1 MRRSDRS
8 IRPARPARSVRSLGL
23 ALLLAASLPGA
34 ATVAQSGS
42 PAPSVGPSVVPG
54 SAAPSAAPAP
64 VTIRLVDT
72 GRKPRAVR
80 AYQLVAGTRQ
90 TVAMEVSQSVR
101 TAIGNGVETSFEIPT
116 IRYTMTTTVD
126 AVDPAGN
133 ASLTAVVDAVEIVE
147 DPDAEEPLD
156 PAVVEQLDS
165 ALRGLVGA
173 TFTATVTPS
182 GRTLAAGADLA
193 GLDPTIAQQVTSIM
207 DQMAQQTQVFPDE
220 PIGAGARWI
229 LVSTLTANGIT
240 FRNRQTVTLKRA
252 EGTRLA
258 IAVETKQTGIP
269 GPIALP
275 GLPSGTTAEVVEM
288 DGQGQ
293 SRAVVELTQPIPDST
308 GTSTVRVKLS
318 ATDGTQT
325 QATTSTVGSEVAV
338 RTVEAPEASPGAS
351 PVASPAATAVAL
363 TR

>member
-1 MRRSDRS
+1 MRRITRPV
-8 IRPARPARSVRSLGL
+8 RPARPARSLRGLGL
-23 ALLLAASLPGA
+23 ALLLALSLPGA
-34 ATVAQSGS
+34 AAVAQSGS
-42 PAPSVGPSVVPG
+42 PAPSVAPSAVPG
-54 SAAPSAAPAP
+54 SPDPSAVPAP
-64 VTIRLVDT
+64 VTIHLVDN

-80 AYQLVAGTRQ
+80 AYQLAVGTRQ

-116 IRYTMTTTVD
+116 IRYTMTATVD

-133 ASLTAVVDAVEIVE
+133 ASLTAIVDAVEIVE

-182 GRTLAAGADLA
+182 GRTLAAGADLS
-193 GLDPTIAQQVTSIM
+193 GLDPTIAQQVTGIM

-220 PIGAGARWI
+220 PIGEGARWI

-240 FRNRQTVTLKRA
+240 FRNRQTVTLKQA

-258 IAVETKQTGIP
+258 LAVETKQTGIP

-275 GLPSGTTAEVVEM
+275 GLPAGTTAEVEEM
-288 DGQGQ
+288 DGQGK
-293 SRAVVELTQPIPDST
+293 SRSVVELTQPIPDSI
-308 GTSTVRVKLS
+308 GTSTVRAKLS

-325 QATTSTVGSEVAV
+325 QTTTSTVGSEVVA
-338 RTVEAPEASPGAS
+338 RTVETPEGSPGAS
-351 PVASPAATAVAL
+351 PAASAVAL
-363 TR
+363 VR